1 MTTNRKAILLSA
13 LVLPGLGQFTLK
25 RYKRGI
31 SIVLIVLFSFYK
43 VMSVATERANE
54 IVNKMMSQGG
64 VVDLQSISNAA
75 SSAGSASYNY
85 YVWIIIACWLVSL
98 IDIALLKSKV

>member
-1 MTTNRKAILLSA
+1 MKTNRKAILLSA
-13 LVLPGLGQFTLK
+13 LVLPGLGQITLK

-31 SIVLIVLFSFYK
+31 SIVLIVIFSFYK
-43 VMSVATERANE
+43 VMSIATERANE

-75 SSAGSASYNY
+75 TSSDSASYNY
-85 YVWIIIACWLVSL
+85 YVWIIIACWIVSL
-98 IDIALLKSKV
+98 VDIALVRNKV